1 MVLSWGA
8 DRGGRDY
15 KDWICPLN
23 VSDFG
28 PNTVLVCLCC
38 PVHHSKLTS
47 RKEQEV
53 RSVRI
58 NMTDTEKKRDAPVL
72 IAVDHVSVTQWVKS
86 YEAYVKR
93 GGTRHLRDCIDADVL
108 ETLSLL
114 GIEVAS
120 SGEDLAADDDR
131 FLKELRAVHAA
142 PDEDSARAALS
153 AISLTG
159 GFTVDAVC
167 SFVLAYTKAV
177 TQHAK
182 AVGKLGDEAVL
193 DIFLDGVE
201 PKLMRK
207 RLKGGSPA
215 TWKAAAKDLVRRV
228 REYEVKVKE
237 VELLE
242 KALRAEKKTNAKV
255 KASVPVGGAELPTQ
269 LNSTQLRLATR
280 HRAGAV
286 HSPARSP
293 PVGTMVRGTRRRP
306 GEPTAS
312 AGGAA
317 RWAIS
322 LRTAP

>member
-1 MVLSWGA
+1 
-8 DRGGRDY
+8 
-15 KDWICPLN
+15 
-23 VSDFG
+23 
-28 PNTVLVCLCC
+28 
-38 PVHHSKLTS
+38 
-47 RKEQEV
+47 
-53 RSVRI
+53 
-58 NMTDTEKKRDAPVL
+58 MTDTEKKRDAPVL
-72 IAVDHVSVTQWVKS
+72 IAVDDVSVTQWVKS

-93 GGTRHLRDCIDADVL
+93 GGTRRPRDCIDADVL

-114 GIEVAS
+114 GIKVAS
-120 SGEDLAADDDR
+120 SGEDLAGDDDR

-159 GFTVDAVC
+159 SFTVDAVC

-215 TWKAAAKDLVRRV
+215 TWKAAAQDLVRRV
-228 REYEVKVKE
+228 REHEAKAKE

-269 LNSTQLRLATR
+269 LNSTLTGDETSGR
-280 HRAGAV
+280 
-286 HSPARSP
+286 RS
-293 PVGTMVRGTRRRP
+293 
-306 GEPTAS
+306 A
-312 AGGAA
+312 
-317 RWAIS
+317 
-322 LRTAP
+322 